1 MFDRQVSISM
11 TARLVSFNR
20 KSAAAVLW
28 GRKLQCSLLH
38 LNKYI
43 KKEREEEL
51 GFHSNWHLSN
61 GGDEL
66 EGIRLENDIFASWRV
81 RIDPVSYPITARAV
95 VQAFAIQHKSASQTT
110 TGCRT
115 SPQTSQE
122 VDLMNTCPPTPL
134 LYHLSIHFSCL
145 PQRRNAATPR
155 SLGIR
160 KPRYDWQHAILRNL
174 SVIFNYTTYLS
185 FIVTG
190 KWSILPPD
198 LIPYPSSTLWGLFF
212 SCFMP
217 DLVFIIIACEESIL
231 SFFWRLNMEALLRF
245 HCNFYSYVYCLVPMD
260 AFVF

>member
-122 VDLMNTCPPTPL
+122 VDLMNTCPHPA
-134 LYHLSIHFSCL
+134 S
-145 PQRRNAATPR
+145 
-155 SLGIR
+155 
-160 KPRYDWQHAILRNL
+160 
-174 SVIFNYTTYLS
+174 
-185 FIVTG
+185 
-190 KWSILPPD
+190 LPPFH
-198 LIPYPSSTLWGLFF
+198 TL
-212 SCFMP
+212 
-217 DLVFIIIACEESIL
+217 LVFTSATKRSDTAFAWNSEASLWLAACNTEKSL
-231 SFFWRLNMEALLRF
+231 SNL
-245 HCNFYSYVYCLVPMD
+245 
-260 AFVF
+260 

>member
-43 KKEREEEL
+43 KKESEEEL

-122 VDLMNTCPPTPL
+122 VDLMNTCPPPRFFTTFPYTSRVYRSDAAFAWNSEAAL
-134 LYHLSIHFSCL
+134 WLAACNTEKSLS
-145 PQRRNAATPR
+145 
-155 SLGIR
+155 
-160 KPRYDWQHAILRNL
+160 NL
-174 SVIFNYTTYLS
+174 
-185 FIVTG
+185 
-190 KWSILPPD
+190 
-198 LIPYPSSTLWGLFF
+198 
-212 SCFMP
+212 
-217 DLVFIIIACEESIL
+217 
-231 SFFWRLNMEALLRF
+231 
-245 HCNFYSYVYCLVPMD
+245 
-260 AFVF
+260 